1 MARQLTPEQFARIR
15 TFDNRSVR
23 EAARLADVGVSSVVK
38 ARRAPAPGAPVEAPV
53 EATPPLACMAPAP
66 EGPVE
71 PVALTTHEEVI
82 AFAQTAAGVAVS
94 QSNLMGMISA
104 ARLAAGSVVA
114 LHKEEPPPI
123 VNPETWPDMLRAAQ
137 ECRDGLHADLERLAA
152 DIAALPPVVR
162 P

>member
-82 AFAQTAAGVAVS
+82 AFVRTCNAHQAPMTF
-94 QSNLMGMISA
+94 NLGIYQDGTMASA
-104 ARLAAGSVVA
+104 SVEQLRRLG
-114 LHKEEPPPI
+114 
-123 VNPETWPDMLRAAQ
+123 
-137 ECRDGLHADLERLAA
+137 
-152 DIAALPPVVR
+152 AALR
-162 P
+162 G